1 MQTLEK
7 IIKQS
12 TVKRNLVFDINEV
25 IQLRKDYLKEEK
37 KENIQRKI
45 IVA

>member
-1 MQTLEK
+1 MQTLVK

-12 TVKRNLVFDINEV
+12 AVKRNLVFDINEV
-25 IQLRKDYLKEEK
+25 IQLRKEYQKEEK
-37 KENIQRKI
+37 TESIQRKI